1 MSKQDYLQMLTHLKE
16 VIIVDDDEE
25 FLTIIADALNI
36 YKNYFNIHTA
46 VNGKDALNIL
56 HTIRVFDLV
65 VTDLNMPVMDGFELL
80 AYMKRNCPQIP
91 VVLITASGTPKIEKI
106 VKDIGVFRYMEKP
119 IDHPL
124 TRLLKERCYNSM
136 LTNVFIN
143 ELALHIFKGLGI
155 NPKKTDF
162 TQVNLEISNDQIIRG
177 RKMAPVSNITFYR
190 FKKSAVKGNVDV
202 QFQLGVEYFAGKVVT
217 KSDSEAVKWFKKAA
231 EQGHAEAKLYL
242 GHIYLRGGGVDK
254 NESEG
259 VKWVKRAAEQGNDNA
274 QFYLGHMYLSGDGV
288 DKNESEA
295 VKWFKKAA
303 EQGHAGAQ
311 ENIKKLQQ

>member
-1 MSKQDYLQMLTHLKE
+1 MPTHLKE
-16 VIIVDDDEE
+16 IIIVDDDEE
-25 FLTIIADALNI
+25 FLTIIADALSI

-46 VNGKDALNIL
+46 VNGKEALNIL
-56 HTIRVFDLV
+56 HTLRVFNLV
-65 VTDLNMPVMDGFELL
+65 VTDLNMPLMDGFELL

-124 TRLLKERCYNSM
+124 TRLLKERCYSPM

-162 TQVNLEISNDQIIRG
+162 TQVNLEISSDQIIRG

-190 FKKSAVKGNVDV
+190 FKKSAVKGNADA
-202 QFQLGVEYFAGKVVT
+202 QFQIGVEYFAGKVI
-217 KSDSEAVKWFKKAA
+217 KKNDSEAMKWFKTAA

-242 GHIYLRGGGVDK
+242 GHMYLRGDGVKKDVR
-254 NESEG
+254 EG
-259 VKWVKRAAEQGNDNA
+259 VKWIKRAAEQGNKDA
-274 QFYLGHMYLSGDGV
+274 QFYLGHMYLSADGV
-288 DKNESEA
+288 DKDESEA

-303 EQGHAGAQ
+303 EQGHTGSQ
-311 ENIKKLQQ
+311 EIIKNLQ